1 MSLARSYLTAVP
13 AALVCVLLA
22 VAPATA
28 EAPSFQVRV
37 TQVDRSAFPKI
48 TVYVSVTDSAGKPV
62 PADQAMSV
70 EVLEGSERV
79 LTAELSDG
87 KGRRQTGPVTVSLVI
102 DCSGSMSGEKIEK
115 ARVAAEAFVRLAP
128 AHYEIG
134 LIRFD
139 GQVVEVCSPTKD
151 RARLTRA

>member
-13 AALVCVLLA
+13 AAFFCVLLA
-22 VAPATA
+22 VGSPAAA

-62 PADQAMSV
+62 PADQAMRV

-102 DCSGSMSGEKIEK
+102 DCSGSM
-115 ARVAAEAFVRLAP
+115 
-128 AHYEIG
+128 
-134 LIRFD
+134 
-139 GQVVEVCSPTKD
+139 
-151 RARLTRA
+151 